1 MENAADALKIAFAI
15 FVFIIAL
22 SIFFSLITKVKD
34 TADSILISS
43 DKTNY
48 YEWTEGTLENGRLV
62 GEDTV
67 IAALYNSSDDLTRV
81 IIQKGGEQIYPSS
94 NRNIREVIEEKL
106 SDGTIYLENIVEVVT
121 GGTYRVG
128 EDGTKI
134 TIRPGTTKTYIYYTA
149 Q

>member
-1 MENAADALKIAFAI
+1 M
-15 FVFIIAL
+15 
-22 SIFFSLITKVKD
+22 
-34 TADSILISS
+34 
-43 DKTNY
+43 
-48 YEWTEGTLENGRLV
+48 
-62 GEDTV
+62 
-67 IAALYNSSDDLTRV
+67 YNRTDDWTRV

-106 SDGTIYLENIVEVVT
+106 SDGTIYFENIVEVVT

>member
-1 MENAADALKIAFAI
+1 MENAADALKMAFAI

-22 SIFFSLITKVKD
+22 SIFFSLLTKVKD
-34 TADSILISS
+34 TADSVLLYS

-48 YEWTEGTLENGRLV
+48 YEWKEGTLENGRLV

-67 IAALYNSSDDLTRV
+67 IATLYNSGDDLTRV
-81 IIQKGGEQIYPSS
+81 IIQKDGKQIYPST
-94 NRNIREVIEEKL
+94 NRNIREVIEEEL
-106 SDGTIYLENIVEVVT
+106 SDGTIYFENIVEVIT

>member
-106 SDGTIYLENIVEVVT
+106 SDGTIYFENIVEVVT

>member
-15 FVFIIAL
+15 FVFMIAL

-106 SDGTIYLENIVEVVT
+106 SDGTIYFENIVEVVT

>member
-1 MENAADALKIAFAI
+1 MENAADALKIAFGI

-22 SIFFSLITKVKD
+22 SIFFSLLTKVKD
-34 TADSILISS
+34 TADSILFSS

-48 YEWTEGTLENGRLV
+48 YEWEEGTLDKGRIV

-67 IAALYNSSDDLTRV
+67 IAALYNSGDDLTRV
-81 IIQKGGEQIYPSS
+81 VIKKGNTQIYPSS
-94 NRNIREVIEEKL
+94 SKNIRQVIEDDL
-106 SDGTIYLENIVEVVT
+106 SDGTVYLENIVEVVT
-121 GGTYRVG
+121 GGSYRVG

>member
-15 FVFIIAL
+15 FVVIIAL

-106 SDGTIYLENIVEVVT
+106 SDGTIYFENIVEVVT

>member
-1 MENAADALKIAFAI
+1 MEDAADALKIAFAI

-106 SDGTIYLENIVEVVT
+106 SDGTIYFENIVEVVT